1 MTCAKKY
8 RLLDETDKKRLISL
22 LIVMNKMYISAQLNE
37 HRQGFEAITGIPGKL
52 LSSEAYRIMN
62 FLPGVANKTN
72 YLKKFNKFLKYQAI
86 YNSIKNDDR
95 FPQEKIQIKKQVYF
109 LKEDFLYLVK
119 KEVDLDTRKMQM
131 FFNLKNYR
139 DKPHFTIF
147 IKNKGW
153 KEVYLTFLDVLP
165 SQLNYG
171 LKNSRF
177 LARGTYIDNGIHN
190 FYQVLNLSNF
200 KYLE

>member
-1 MTCAKKY
+1 MTSAKIY
-8 RLLDETDKKRLISL
+8 NLLNETDKKRVIALLFSL
-22 LIVMNKMYISAQLNE
+22 NKKYGLEQSPNPTQDKKTTARL
-37 HRQGFEAITGIPGKL
+37 PGKL
-52 LSSEAYRIMN
+52 VSSEAYRIMN

-72 YLKKFNKFLKYQAI
+72 YLKKFNKFLKYRNI

-95 FPQEKIQIKKQVYF
+95 FPCEKIKIKKQLYF

-119 KEVDLDTRKMQM
+119 KEVDLDTRKMKM
-131 FFNLKNYR
+131 VFNLKNYR
-139 DKPHFTIF
+139 DEPHFAIF
-147 IKNKGW
+147 FKNKGW
-153 KEVYLTFLDVLP
+153 KEVYLNFLDVLP
-165 SQLNYG
+165 CQLNSSI
-171 LKNSRF
+171 KNSRF